1 MDAQRAHWGSRM
13 GFVLA
18 AAGSAVGLGNIW
30 RFPYA
35 TGENGGGLFVL
46 TYLACIALIGLPIM
60 MAEIF
65 IGRTSQ
71 QSPVGA
77 FRKLSSP
84 GSPWMGIGW
93 LGVITAFVIL
103 SFYSVVA
110 GWSMHYAWLS
120 ITEGFAGRTPDEM
133 NAMFGSLYSN
143 PALSTMWHLIF
154 MGLTIS
160 IVVAGVRQGIEVW
173 AKILMP
179 ALFVILLLLFF
190 YAVTSGGFGQGVAY
204 LFVPDFDEFKA
215 SSVLEAV
222 GQAFF
227 TLSLGMGAILTYGSY
242 LRKDDDLVSTATTVT
257 VLDTGV
263 AIMAGL
269 VLFPILFAVDME
281 ATESVGLAFIS
292 LPVAFSQM
300 TGGALLGPA
309 FFLLLTFAALTSAV
323 SLLEVATAYFI
334 DERGWTRTK
343 AALATGGAIM
353 LLGIPC
359 AISGSSV
366 LFGAGTAEITEGI
379 FGEGEGKN
387 WFDLLDYLSTNWMLP
402 LGGLGIAMFVAWRVG
417 DAARE
422 QGFKAGSKWGAMYWG
437 WVQLLR
443 YIVPIAVIFVFLY
456 SIGALTW
463 LLDDPAAVEALDI
476 E

>member
-1 MDAQRAHWGSRM
+1 MQERAHWGSRL

-71 QSPVGA
+71 KSPVGA
-77 FRKLSSP
+77 FRALSRP
-84 GSPWMGIGW
+84 GSAWMSVGW
-93 LGVITAFVIL
+93 LGVVTAFVVL

-120 ITEGFAGRTPDEM
+120 ITEGFAGRSADEM
-133 NAMFGSLYSN
+133 NELFGALYSS

-154 MGLTIS
+154 MALTIS
-160 IVVAGVRQGIEVW
+160 IVVAGVRNGIEVW

-179 ALFVILLLLFF
+179 TLFFILLLLFV
-190 YAVTSGGFGQGVAY
+190 YAISSGGFARGVQY
-204 LFVPDFDEFKA
+204 LFVPDFSKFKA
-215 SSVLEAV
+215 TSVLEAV

-242 LRKDDDLVSTATTVT
+242 LRKDDDLVATATTVT
-257 VLDTGV
+257 VLDTAV
-263 AIMAGL
+263 AILAGL
-269 VLFPILFAVDME
+269 VLFPILFAADME
-281 ATESVGLAFIS
+281 ATEKVGLAFIS
-292 LPVAFSQM
+292 LPVAFAEM
-300 TGGALLGPA
+300 PGGIFLGPA

-343 AALATGGAIM
+343 ASLATGGAIM

-359 AISGSSV
+359 AVSGSSI
-366 LFGAGTAEITEGI
+366 LFGSGTMEVTASI

-387 WFDLLDYLSTNWMLP
+387 WFDLLDYLATNWMLP
-402 LGGLGIAMFVAWRVG
+402 LGGLGIATFVAWRVG

-422 QGFKAGSKWGAMYWG
+422 QAFKAGSKWGAMYWG
-437 WVQLLR
+437 WVMLLR
-443 YIVPIAVIFVFLY
+443 YIVPIAVVFVFLY
-456 SIGALTW
+456 SIGALDW
-463 LLDDPAAVEALDI
+463 LVKDPTDVEPLSV